1 MARAVSRQWVAVRMY
16 RAIHRRICRK
26 TELATAALKSFNAQ
40 DFKSMLSLFKQKWF
54 LALIGVVL
62 LSLILWFLGPYVA
75 FAEHR
80 PLESIIG
87 RLVGVLV
94 LVVCWAVW
102 LQIRSLRAQ
111 RSNSQLATA
120 VASQSA
126 PSGRAP
132 GGAQRQ
138 SLDSRPLSE
147 RIFATIA
154 TLPNPP
160 KRTGSL

>member
-1 MARAVSRQWVAVRMY
+1 MARAGSRQGVAVRMY

-26 TELATAALKSFNAQ
+26 TGLATAALKSFNAQ

-80 PLESIIG
+80 PFESMIG

-94 LVVCWAVW
+94 LVICWAVW
-102 LQIRSLRAQ
+102 LQLRSLRAQ
-111 RSNSQLATA
+111 RSNTQLATA
-120 VASQSA
+120 LAPQTPAS
-126 PSGRAP
+126 PRAP
-132 GGAQRQ
+132 AAPPPQPPHH
-138 SLDSRPLSE
+138 PL
-147 RIFATIA
+147 
-154 TLPNPP
+154 LPH
-160 KRTGSL
+160 